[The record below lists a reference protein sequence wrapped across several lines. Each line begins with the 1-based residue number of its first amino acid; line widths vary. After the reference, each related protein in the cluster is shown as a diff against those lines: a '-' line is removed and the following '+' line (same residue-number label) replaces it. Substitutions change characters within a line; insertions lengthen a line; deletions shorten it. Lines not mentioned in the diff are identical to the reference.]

1 MILDGYMRCMYI
13 HIYIYMYLSCIYIY
27 IIAKVGQS
35 ISYETVLFLKCTLS
49 IRRSMFNFGADFFTI
64 TLNFKHTYSLSCL

>member
-1 MILDGYMRCMYI
+1 MHVYTY
-13 HIYIYMYLSCIYIY
+13 IYIYMYIYPVYIY